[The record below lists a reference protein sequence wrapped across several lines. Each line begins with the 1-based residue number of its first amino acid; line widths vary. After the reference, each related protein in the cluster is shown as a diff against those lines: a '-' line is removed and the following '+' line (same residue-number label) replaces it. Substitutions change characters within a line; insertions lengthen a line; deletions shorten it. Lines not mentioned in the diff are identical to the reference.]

1 MNKKRGNIC
10 LYKGVKK
17 DDPTS
22 QIFLEQGEEG
32 KSITML
38 KDPEV
43 KPLIES
49 AGHICNSIVMSS
61 YF

>member
-1 MNKKRGNIC
+1 MELFVYTKVSI
-10 LYKGVKK
+10 K

-22 QIFLEQGEEG
+22 LILLEQGEEG
-32 KSITML
+32 KSIITL

-49 AGHICNSIVMSS
+49 AGHIYNSIVMSS